1 MTRRIL
7 FAGLA
12 LGPVV
17 IALHYFT
24 NVGDTALFAL
34 AAAALIPLAWL
45 IGEATEHAAEHT
57 GPGIGGFLNAT
68 FGNAPELIIAL
79 IAIHEG
85 LTDVVRGSLT
95 GSVVGNLLLVLGFS
109 LFAGGR
115 GEIER
120 WSSFLAFGMI
130 GLSIGLFLIPSIP
143 SWSGDP
149 DAQRIVDLSIPVAIV
164 LLAIYAIVTVYTLRR
179 HSGVHIASDEEI
191 EGWSFKPALA
201 ALGVATVITA
211 LVAEVLVGSLET
223 FAHKVGLSDFF
234 VAAVIVAIVG
244 NAAEHGGAVI
254 VAYRGKIKLAAEI
267 ALSSSAQVA
276 MFLIPAVVLLSWL
289 IDPLALGF
297 RKVEI
302 AALVISLAVV
312 MATIWGGKSS
322 RLRGSILI
330 AAYIGVAAMFFIA
343 GDIYR
348 NGSAEGLRRARE
360 RVRREVELLD
370 RAVLGAHGA
379 EQLAALAAFDD
390 APAVGAVGLEP
401 RDVAP
406 GGASDERRLEAAA
419 RATRARSPRPPST
432 RGRASRRA
440 PAESPAPAPR
450 ALASGAAHRARPPQD
465 RARALAA
472 LHPRSYS

>member
-7 FAGLA
+7 LAGLA

-143 SWSGDP
+143 SWSSGP

-322 RLRGSILI
+322 RFRGSILI
-330 AAYIGVAAMFFIA
+330 AAYIGVAAMFFVA
-343 GDIYR
+343 GDI
-348 NGSAEGLRRARE
+348 
-360 RVRREVELLD
+360 
-370 RAVLGAHGA
+370 
-379 EQLAALAAFDD
+379 
-390 APAVGAVGLEP
+390 
-401 RDVAP
+401 
-406 GGASDERRLEAAA
+406 
-419 RATRARSPRPPST
+419 
-432 RGRASRRA
+432 
-440 PAESPAPAPR
+440 
-450 ALASGAAHRARPPQD
+450 
-465 RARALAA
+465 
-472 LHPRSYS
+472 